1 MLPAFFVLIGMGFFG
16 LPFWVAV
23 LLGVA
28 VSIVTLG
35 LMFKKLMVDPMLHHG
50 VLPLV
55 IATIGLAI
63 LMKEAVREFY
73 GADAW
78 PFPPLAAA
86 TNVTVFGAALAVQSL
101 LVLGISIAAVAA
113 LQLFLNKTR
122 TGRCMQATAQNPTV
136 ARLLGVPV
144 ERMIL
149 YTFLINAALVALAS
163 LLITPIY
170 LAKFTNGEL
179 LGLYAF
185 IAAIIGGFNQI
196 RGAIAGGLLLGVID
210 NFTAVYVSTQYRLVV
225 PLLFL
230 IVIILFRPQGLLGR
244 RGAHRMRRRRSIAA
258 GAALALSV
266 GFLLIA
272 PFLFKPYGIFILT
285 TWAVMTVA
293 AIGLNL
299 TLGYAGQISLAQ
311 AAFVGIGAYLTAW
324 LTTRGWSFWPTLGL
338 AGVACFV
345 TGWLLGYPALRLQ
358 HHYLA
363 FVTLAFNTLVYLV
376 FRNEEW
382 LTGGIYGISNVPRP
396 SLAGWSLNGAHAFY
410 YFCLASLALVSLAT
424 WWLIRSPWGRAFVA
438 LRENPM
444 RALSLGVDTR
454 RYTLMAFALGAGLG
468 GVSGALYAPLVQFI
482 DPTPFALAL
491 SLNLLLMVVV
501 GGSGYFFGPFLGA
514 VVAVLLPE
522 WLRFAQGYY
531 LMGYA
536 VLVMLLMVFS
546 PSGLLGL
553 ADRLLSPTTRAAP
566 AAAPEMAR

>member
-1 MLPAFFVLIGMGFFG
+1 MLADILQLFVAGLATGGIYALAAIGFTLLWQTSQTINFAQGEFVMLPAFFVLIGMGFFG
-16 LPFWVAV
+16 LPFWAAV

-63 LMKEAVREFY
+63 FMKEAVREFY

-101 LVLGISIAAVAA
+101 IVLGISIAAVAA

-210 NFTAVYVSTQYRLVV
+210 NFTAVYISTQYRLVV

-230 IVIILFRPQGLLGR
+230 IVVILFRPQGLLGR
-244 RGAHRMRRRRSIAA
+244 VEER
-258 GAALALSV
+258 
-266 GFLLIA
+266 
-272 PFLFKPYGIFILT
+272 
-285 TWAVMTVA
+285 TV
-293 AIGLNL
+293 
-299 TLGYAGQISLAQ
+299 
-311 AAFVGIGAYLTAW
+311 
-324 LTTRGWSFWPTLGL
+324 
-338 AGVACFV
+338 
-345 TGWLLGYPALRLQ
+345 
-358 HHYLA
+358 
-363 FVTLAFNTLVYLV
+363 
-376 FRNEEW
+376 
-382 LTGGIYGISNVPRP
+382 
-396 SLAGWSLNGAHAFY
+396 
-410 YFCLASLALVSLAT
+410 
-424 WWLIRSPWGRAFVA
+424 
-438 LRENPM
+438 
-444 RALSLGVDTR
+444 
-454 RYTLMAFALGAGLG
+454 
-468 GVSGALYAPLVQFI
+468 
-482 DPTPFALAL
+482 
-491 SLNLLLMVVV
+491 
-501 GGSGYFFGPFLGA
+501 
-514 VVAVLLPE
+514 
-522 WLRFAQGYY
+522 
-531 LMGYA
+531 
-536 VLVMLLMVFS
+536 
-546 PSGLLGL
+546 
-553 ADRLLSPTTRAAP
+553 
-566 AAAPEMAR
+566 

>member
-1 MLPAFFVLIGMGFFG
+1 MVDIIQLLVAGLATGAIYALVAIGFTLLWQTSQTINFAQGEFVMLPAFFVLIGMGYFG

-113 LQLFLNKTR
+113 LQLFLNGTR

-149 YTFLINAALVALAS
+149 FTFLINAALVALAS

-185 IAAIIGGFNQI
+185 IAAIIGGFNQV
-196 RGAIAGGLLLGVID
+196 RGAIVGGLLLGALD
-210 NFTAVYVSTQYRLVV
+210 NFTAVYISTQYRLVV

-230 IVIILFRPQGLLGR
+230 FCIILFRPQGLLGR
-244 RGAHRMRRRRSIAA
+244 VEER
-258 GAALALSV
+258 
-266 GFLLIA
+266 
-272 PFLFKPYGIFILT
+272 
-285 TWAVMTVA
+285 TV
-293 AIGLNL
+293 
-299 TLGYAGQISLAQ
+299 
-311 AAFVGIGAYLTAW
+311 
-324 LTTRGWSFWPTLGL
+324 
-338 AGVACFV
+338 
-345 TGWLLGYPALRLQ
+345 
-358 HHYLA
+358 
-363 FVTLAFNTLVYLV
+363 
-376 FRNEEW
+376 
-382 LTGGIYGISNVPRP
+382 
-396 SLAGWSLNGAHAFY
+396 
-410 YFCLASLALVSLAT
+410 
-424 WWLIRSPWGRAFVA
+424 
-438 LRENPM
+438 
-444 RALSLGVDTR
+444 
-454 RYTLMAFALGAGLG
+454 
-468 GVSGALYAPLVQFI
+468 
-482 DPTPFALAL
+482 
-491 SLNLLLMVVV
+491 
-501 GGSGYFFGPFLGA
+501 
-514 VVAVLLPE
+514 
-522 WLRFAQGYY
+522 
-531 LMGYA
+531 
-536 VLVMLLMVFS
+536 
-546 PSGLLGL
+546 
-553 ADRLLSPTTRAAP
+553 
-566 AAAPEMAR
+566 